1 MFFVERFRVLKNQ
14 NLWVYFLEYILF
26 SMLKLNGDI
35 YEIDSW
41 CIDRIFQCIEMFGT
55 GSDKYYTLKLFNS
68 WHDVSCQVA
77 VYKRLFGEDR

>member
-1 MFFVERFRVLKNQ
+1 M
-14 NLWVYFLEYILF
+14 
-26 SMLKLNGDI
+26 
-35 YEIDSW
+35 
-41 CIDRIFQCIEMFGT
+41 FQCSEMFGT